1 MSSSL
6 QRLKSRLSG
15 NIFGSSNKAAAV
27 TPPDLSRGSQSPAD
41 TSHFSNAG
49 SEFDYGVFQYPED
62 LGNNDFGHYIL
73 FHIYER
79 SNSKYV
85 NPQASLASRKLS
97 GNNVGGF
104 YKGAGGDAFE
114 GITRSSTVTG
124 KPVQDGTE
132 VDPSNVVNK
141 YDGSGN
147 KIGEVEG
154 RQGLKLSA
162 GQRTG
167 FTTSYNLRNQH
178 FKQSKDTIA
187 LYLPPGLQASYKH
200 DYKNSQGDVAG
211 IVAQSLGMIRDDE
224 SFTQYLARAQ
234 NNENLNTLAST
245 IGDMIGAKGV
255 LEVAK
260 FGGAGDATGQ
270 MEKMRNEAPNPALEA
285 IFTGTGFRSFSY
297 NFRFTPRTENE
308 VRVVDDIVKLFKF
321 HAAPERMFGEK
332 VGRHFRMPAE
342 FDIFYMYQGQQNT
355 WYPMIHSCVC
365 NSVNVTYGPGG
376 ESQHFRKVD
385 GSPAPTETN
394 MSLEFTETEVITK
407 ELIKEGF

>member
-6 QRLKSRLSG
+6 QRLKTRLTG
-15 NIFGSSNKAAAV
+15 NIFGGSNKAAAV
-27 TPPDLSRGSQSPAD
+27 SKPDLSRGNQSPAD

-62 LGNNDFGHYIL
+62 LGNNDFGHYML

-79 SNSKYV
+79 TNSKYV
-85 NPQASLASRKLS
+85 NPTASKAARTLSRDPS
-97 GNNVGGF
+97 GFRG
-104 YKGAGGDAFE
+104 KDRKRDAFE
-114 GITRSSTVTG
+114 GITRSSSVTG
-124 KPVQDGTE
+124 KDVQDGTE
-132 VDPSNVVNK
+132 VDE
-141 YDGSGN
+141 DGN
-147 KIGEVEG
+147 TK
-154 RQGLKLSA
+154 GLKLSA
-162 GQRTG
+162 SQRTG
-167 FTTSYNLRNQH
+167 FSTSYNLRKEN

-187 LYLPPGLQASYKH
+187 LYLPPGISASYKH
-200 DYKNSQGDVAG
+200 DYKNSETGLAG
-211 IVAQSLGMIRDDE
+211 LAMQTLGIKGEDQSIKD
-224 SFTQYLARAQ
+224 YLASAANSQ
-234 NNENLNTLAST
+234 NANTIAST
-245 IGDMIGAKGV
+245 IGDMVGAKGALKLSEFV
-255 LEVAK
+255 
-260 FGGAGDATGQ
+260 GSGDPTGQ
-270 MEKMRNEAPNPALEA
+270 LNKMLNEAPNPALEA

-297 NFRFTPRTENE
+297 NFRFTPRSERE

-342 FDIFYMYQGQQNT
+342 FDIFYMYQGQQNA

-365 NSVNVTYGPGG
+365 NGVNVTYGPGG

-394 MSLEFTETEVITK
+394 LALEFTETEVITK

>member
-6 QRLKSRLSG
+6 QRLKSRLTG
-15 NIFGSSNKAAAV
+15 NIFGGSNKAVAV
-27 TPPDLSRGSQSPAD
+27 TKPDLSRGSQSPAD
-41 TSHFSNAG
+41 TSHFSNLG

-79 SNSKYV
+79 TNSKYV
-85 NPQASLASRKLS
+85 NPTASLAARTL
-97 GNNVGGF
+97 GMDVNEGP
-104 YKGAGGDAFE
+104 AE
-114 GITRSSTVTG
+114 GITRSSTASG
-124 KPVQDGTE
+124 KDIQDGTE
-132 VDPSNVVNK
+132 VVYTDTGAPGQQK
-141 YDGSGN
+141 DLGQR
-147 KIGEVEG
+147 K
-154 RQGLKLSA
+154 GLKLSA
-162 GQRTG
+162 AQRSG
-167 FTTSYNLRNQH
+167 FSTSYNLRKEH

-200 DYKNSQGDVAG
+200 DYKNSDTGIAG
-211 IVAQSLGMIRDDE
+211 MVMQTLGVKGSDQSFVD
-224 SFTQYLARAQ
+224 YLRSNANSQ
-234 NNENLNTLAST
+234 NANTLAAT
-245 IGDMIGAKGV
+245 VGDMLGAKGA

-260 FGGAGDATGQ
+260 FTGAGDPTSQ
-270 MEKMRNEAPNPALEA
+270 LEKMRNEAPNPALEA

-297 NFRFTPRTENE
+297 NFRFTPRTERE

-332 VGRHFRMPAE
+332 VGRHLRMPAE

-376 ESQHFRKVD
+376 DSQHFRKVD
-385 GSPAPTETN
+385 GSPAPLDTN
-394 MSLEFTETEVITK
+394 MSLAFTEPAIITK
-407 ELIKEGF
+407 ELVTERF

>member
-6 QRLKSRLSG
+6 QRLKSRLTG

-27 TPPDLSRGSQSPAD
+27 TPPDIGRGSQSPAD

-62 LGNNDFGHYIL
+62 LGNNDHGHYIL

-79 SNSKYV
+79 TNSKYV
-85 NPQASLASRKLS
+85 NPTASLAARKLS
-97 GNNVGGF
+97 GEIGGF
-104 YKGAGGDAFE
+104 QDKSRKRDAFE

-124 KPVQDGTE
+124 KDVQDGTE
-132 VDPSNVVNK
+132 VDA
-141 YDGSGN
+141 DGN
-147 KIGEVEG
+147 TK
-154 RQGLKLSA
+154 GLKLSA
-162 GQRTG
+162 GQRSG
-167 FTTSYNLRNQH
+167 FTTSYNLRSQH

-200 DYKNSQGDVAG
+200 DYKNSQGDVVG
-211 IVAQSLGMIRDDE
+211 VAAQTLGMIRDNE
-224 SFTQYLARAQ
+224 SLTQYLQRAQ
-234 NNENLNTLAST
+234 NSENLNTLAST
-245 IGDMIGAKGV
+245 IGDMIGAKGA
-255 LEVAK
+255 LQVAQL
-260 FGGAGDATGQ
+260 GGAGDATGQ
-270 MEKMRNEAPNPALEA
+270 LEKMRNEAPNPALEA
-285 IFTGTGFRSFSY
+285 IFTGTGFRSFNY
-297 NFRFTPRTENE
+297 NFRFTPRNERE

-321 HAAPERMFGEK
+321 HAAPERMYGEK

-365 NSVNVTYGPGG
+365 NGVNVTYGPGG

-394 MSLEFTETEVITK
+394 LSLEFTETEIITK
-407 ELIKEGF
+407 ELVKEGF